1 MGAAASAVG
10 YHASEDHV
18 HKGHA
23 TTIRE
28 KLDEL
33 AARHLPEEEFHR
45 EMKEFFM
52 SLHPPDWQH
61 PDLKEQTVRTHHHHA
76 QVHHQH
82 MTHAAEGAA
91 HSALNQEERHAL
103 EEQIKEA
110 NKKRHEGEHAHNHKG
125 EDKSHHHHHHHHK
138 HDGEKEED
146 GNTDVEKETPWVL
159 SSSIAADPTQEGAQ
173 PTSEP

>member
-33 AARHLPEEEFHR
+33 SSLHLPEEEFHR
-45 EMKEFFM
+45 EMKHFFL

-61 PDLKEQTVRTHHHHA
+61 PELKEQTVHSTHHHHA

-82 MTHAAEGAA
+82 MS
-91 HSALNQEERHAL
+91 HSAHVAESSALKPEERHAL

-110 NKKRHEGEHAHNHKG
+110 NKKRHEGEHAHNHKED
-125 EDKSHHHHHHHHK
+125 EDKSHHHHHHHHN
-138 HDGEKEED
+138 HDGAEE
-146 GNTDVEKETPWVL
+146 GAVDVKKD
-159 SSSIAADPTQEGAQ
+159 IAADPLQEGVQ
-173 PTSEP
+173 PSSEE